1 MYGIYQVTIVDIKE
15 KIIKECFWDY
25 SMTPQKIDAIVH
37 SDDKRLKQK
46 LFTKIMHNATDKLAA
61 VMIFKS
67 EDMKEL
73 LDAADKTNDDIKLL
87 RNILLNETNMIE
99 RLRWKKR

>member
-1 MYGIYQVTIVDIKE
+1 
-15 KIIKECFWDY
+15 
-25 SMTPQKIDAIVH
+25 MTPQKIDAIVH

-46 LFTKIMHNATDKLAA
+46 LFTKIMHNATDKLVA
-61 VMIFKS
+61 VMIFKD
-67 EDMKEL
+67 EDIKEL

-87 RNILLNETNMIE
+87 RNILLNETNTIE

>member
-1 MYGIYQVTIVDIKE
+1 MQRI
-15 KIIKECFWDY
+15 
-25 SMTPQKIDAIVH
+25 
-37 SDDKRLKQK
+37 
-46 LFTKIMHNATDKLAA
+46 KLAA
-61 VMIFKS
+61 VMIFKD
-67 EDMKEL
+67 EDIKEL

>member
-61 VMIFKS
+61 VMIFKD
-67 EDMKEL
+67 EDIKEL